1 MKALG
6 TRMRSNT
13 SIGGNRTVKMG
24 GTPRGGNRAV
34 KMGDVTREYLED
46 MSKQL
51 SILAFKNGLDSLA
64 VLLDMA
70 RQEAER
76 LRIQSDEHFG
86 GG

>member
-6 TRMRSNT
+6 TRMHSSS
-13 SIGGNRTVKMG
+13 SIGGNRTVKIG

-34 KMGDVTREYLED
+34 KMSDVTCEYLED

-64 VLLDMA
+64 VLFDMA

-76 LRIQSDEHFG
+76 LRVLSDEHLG
-86 GG
+86 RR